1 MLDTVFLIIIT
12 GTVLRGA
19 LKGFVWQFGRI
30 LAVASGCFFARI
42 YSRDMGVLLDG
53 LLWGDCPPLFHL
65 SLYHLTF
72 CGMAAAIALMAEGLL
87 RLWAWFEVGFLDG
100 LLGAALGFAK
110 GGFLS
115 ALLLV
120 ALLSM
125 PGESGGRLV
134 EDSTVAP
141 MLLEPM
147 RRVHFLLPGD
157 VSAVGGR
164 AQTGGSRAQ
173 TGGSRAKSGADCTKS
188 CGRGLPESGRTQSE
202 NDRLPAAGGSHPRL
216 RIGAGF

>member
-30 LAVASGCFFARI
+30 LAVVSGCFFARI

-65 SLYHLTF
+65 SLYLLTF
-72 CGMAAAIALMAEGLL
+72 CGMAAAIALLAEGLL

-100 LLGAALGFAK
+100 LLGAALGLAK

-125 PGESGGRLV
+125 PGESWGRLV
-134 EDSTVAP
+134 EGSTVAP
-141 MLLEPM
+141 MILDPI
-147 RRVHFLLPGD
+147 RRVHFLLPGN
-157 VSAVGGR
+157 VSAAGGR
-164 AQTGGSRAQ
+164 AQSGGK
-173 TGGSRAKSGADCTKS
+173 RAKSGADGTKS
-188 CGRGLPESGRTQSE
+188 CGRGMPESGRTQSE
-202 NDRLPAAGGSHPRL
+202 DDRLPAGEGAHPRL